1 MEKQGRFIMVD
12 GITGSGKST
21 ILRAVMKWAEDCQHK
36 VFRLSEWKDVQPPT
50 FEKVKNYDVFFTYE
64 PTRSWIGQAI
74 RYELSRDDVPYGGE
88 EIAHAFALDRQ
99 IMYRRLIIPALKAG
113 KTVIQD
119 RGVSTSIIYQPVMPN
134 SIPLEKILELPGNRL
149 ALEYAPNALILTKL
163 KAETALERI
172 STRDD
177 ESKGVYGHLDFLK
190 KQEERFEEKWFHD
203 LFESKGTIMHELDT
217 SGKLEDTNHN
227 AKKLIDQILK
237 TC

>member
-1 MEKQGRFIMVD
+1 MVD

-21 ILRAVMKWAEDCQHK
+21 ILRAVMTWAEECNHK
-36 VFRLSEWKDVQPPT
+36 VFRLSEWKDVAPPT
-50 FEKVKNYDVFFTYE
+50 FEKIKNHDVFFTYE

-119 RGVSTSIIYQPVMPN
+119 RGVSTSIIYQPVMPG
-134 SIPLEKILELPGNRL
+134 SIPLEQILNLPGNKL
-149 ALEYAPNALILTKL
+149 ALEHAPDALILTKVR
-163 KAETALERI
+163 AELARERI
-172 STRDD
+172 LQRDD
-177 ESKGVYGHLDFLK
+177 ESKGVYSHLDFLK
-190 KQEERFEEKWFHD
+190 KQEERFEQQWFRD
-203 LFESKGTIMHELDT
+203 LFENKGTNMYELDT
-217 SGKLEDTNHN
+217 SGEIEDSNHN
-227 AKKLIDQILK
+227 AKKLIDQILT